1 MFSLLPNAQLICVA
15 PYLQSA
21 SHERFILYCAFT
33 YLCMGM
39 NMNHFE
45 CCDKEYIFINLTIWW
60 LIFSCVLKHN
70 GESTITS
77 ALYGF
82 QQTSKLFSLWAWWPY
97 PRWPVLSINDTV
109 VTWSWSSR
117 GWKPSK
123 QFTGLFFMHG
133 LYFQLTKKL
142 IKISPTGGRQRA

>member
-1 MFSLLPNAQLICVA
+1 MLNWYALHHTYKVLPMKDSFYIVPLL
-15 PYLQSA
+15 
-21 SHERFILYCAFT
+21 T
-33 YLCMGM
+33 YVWEWT
-39 NMNHFE
+39 NHFE

-142 IKISPTGGRQRA
+142 IKISKTGGRQGA